1 MKRLTRTTRTSMAA
15 LAFTLALAAA
25 PIAGAQEKK
34 DTVNVTGAWDF
45 QVETGAGSGAPAFN
59 FKQDGE
65 KLEGDYKG
73 AFGEAKVT
81 GTVKGTAISFSFTA
95 EAQGTKVT
103 CTYEGTVEKDSNSM
117 KGKVSLGELG
127 EGTFTAKRK

>member
-1 MKRLTRTTRTSMAA
+1 MKRSPMAA
-15 LAFTLALAAA
+15 IAFALALTAWQITA
-25 PIAGAQEKK
+25 AQENQKE
-34 DTVNVTGAWDF
+34 TVNVTGSWEF
-45 QVETGAGSGAPAFN
+45 QVVTGAGSGSPSFN

-73 AFGEAKVT
+73 LFGEAKVT
-81 GTVKGTAISFSFTA
+81 GTVKGTAISFSFPVEA
-95 EAQGTKVT
+95 EGTKAT
-103 CTYEGTVEKDSNSM
+103 ITYEGTVEKDSKSM